1 MLAERLQ
8 SLVALPARV
17 FHDERS
23 GLAPWRVIACGSSLT
38 REVGIES
45 RIDDDRLSLG
55 SRLELCR
62 LVDGDRQPPLCDI
75 WSMQTVT
82 ARISAAS

>member
-8 SLVALPARV
+8 SLVALPPRV

-23 GLAPWRVIACGSSLT
+23 WPCAVESYRVRVTADPRGRDGSRT
-38 REVGIES
+38 
-45 RIDDDRLSLG
+45 DDDRLSKG

-75 WSMQTVT
+75 WSMQTVI